1 MLDRRNDDWMWKCGN
16 IGMEQLV
23 LVIFIHLYQCKCN
36 GWQFNPEYIGGDY
49 DTHDDGTMV
58 MVYMYFTWISET
70 DGSLTLNTSVIA
82 SGRWW

>member
-23 LVIFIHLYQCKCN
+23 LVIFIHLY
-36 GWQFNPEYIGGDY
+36 PEYIGGDY
-49 DTHDDGTMV
+49 DDGTMV

-70 DGSLTLNTSVIA
+70 DGSLTLNTLVTA
-82 SGRWW
+82 SGR